1 MNIVIGLLARDT
13 VEDISFHTS
22 SSRLYDS
29 ALEKSISLPAA
40 LPTTSSIA
48 IVDPLTAVAKDQAS

>member
-29 ALEKSISLPAA
+29 ALEKSKPICRLVWRSQPQSAKGEGLVASLY
-40 LPTTSSIA
+40 
-48 IVDPLTAVAKDQAS
+48 